1 LEQPPAPQVLLVE
14 DEEAHAELI
23 RRAFEGFAKPYG
35 LTTVGRLE
43 EARAQIAA
51 GVPSLVI
58 ADLRLPDGNGVE
70 LVPAGEGPA
79 PYPVVV
85 MTSHGDEQ
93 VAVEAMKA
101 GVLDYV
107 VKSEATL
114 AQMPFVAE
122 RALREWGHVLEQR
135 RMAEALRESEEH
147 FRSLIDNA
155 QDLVAIVGED
165 GVIQYVSNACRGMLG
180 YEQGELTGTSMMA
193 LVHPDEVAAAQGLLE
208 QVFVRGRTL
217 APGRFR
223 VRHKSSGYRFLESV
237 GILHP
242 HERAGRRAVVNSRDI
257 TARTLAEQAQA
268 RLEGQLRQSRR
279 LETLGTLSAG
289 IAHDFNN
296 LLQAIVSSTELA
308 RAKLPADSRAAGH
321 LTKVLDA
328 SVRARDLVRQVL
340 TFSRQVPQER
350 QRVRLQPI
358 IEEIVA
364 LLRPAWPDR
373 IEMRSRIANQTP
385 VILGDATQIHQVVMN
400 LCTNARQ
407 AMAEGPGRLEI
418 SLEPIWVGAEL
429 AAAHPSLRPGPHVRI
444 SVSDDGCGMTAE
456 ARERAFEPFFTT
468 KEVGQGSGLGLS
480 VAHGIVHSH
489 GGDIT
494 IESQPGQGSTFHVY
508 LPSPDLGGE
517 PEPAPTLTGE
527 RRLRILFVDD
537 EQILVHIGRSLLEG
551 MGHEVTGVGSG
562 AEALASFRDRPG
574 TFDLVLADLTMPGE
588 SGLDLAEELRRARPS
603 LPVVLMTAERESP
616 DEGRLRALGIAACL
630 AKPFAL
636 RDVAAVIEQVFGTA
650 R

>member
-1 LEQPPAPQVLLVE
+1 MKQPPAQVLLVE

-23 RRAFEGFAKPYG
+23 RRAFDRFSKPFG
-35 LTTVGRLE
+35 LTTVSRLE
-43 EARAQIAA
+43 EARARIAA
-51 GVPSLVI
+51 QVPSLVI

-70 LVPAGEGPA
+70 LVPTGEGPA

-107 VKSEATL
+107 VKSDVTL

-122 RALREWGHVLEQR
+122 RALREWGHILEQR

-165 GVIQYVSNACRGMLG
+165 GVIQYLSNACRGMLG
-180 YEQGELTGTSMMA
+180 FEQGELASTSMMA
-193 LVHPDEVAAAQGLLE
+193 LVHPNEVAAAQRVLE
-208 QVFVRGRTL
+208 QVFAQGRTL

-223 VRHKSSGYRFLESV
+223 VRHKSGEFRHLESV

-242 HERAGRRAVVNSRDI
+242 HERGGRRAVINSRDI
-257 TARTLAEQAQA
+257 TERTLAEQAQA

-308 RAKLPADSRAAGH
+308 RAKLPAGSPAAGH
-321 LTKVLDA
+321 LTKILDA

-358 IEEIVA
+358 VEEILA
-364 LLRPAWPDR
+364 LLRPSWPER
-373 IEMRSRIANQTP
+373 IEIRSRIANQAP
-385 VILGDATQIHQVVMN
+385 VILGDATQIHQVLMN

-407 AMAEGPGRLEI
+407 AMAEGPGVLEI

-429 AAAHPSLRPGPHVRI
+429 AAAQPSLRPGPHLRI
-444 SVSDDGCGMTAE
+444 SVSDSGCGMTAD

-468 KEVGQGSGLGLS
+468 KEVGEGSGLGLS

-494 IESQPGQGSTFHVY
+494 IDSRPGRGSTFHVY

-517 PEPAPTLTGE
+517 SEPAPTLTGG

-537 EQILVHIGRSLLEG
+537 EQILVQIGRSLLEG
-551 MGHEVTGVGSG
+551 MGHQVTGVASG
-562 AEALASFRDRPG
+562 AEALAAFRASPE
-574 TFDLVLADLTMPGE
+574 TFDLVLADLTMPDQ
-588 SGLDLAEELRRARPS
+588 SGLDLAEELRKARPS
-603 LPVVLMTAERESP
+603 LPVALMTAPRETPS
-616 DEGRLRALGIAACL
+616 EERLRALGIAACL
-630 AKPFAL
+630 TKPFAL